1 MFAEWDASGLD
12 DPEHAV
18 TPQWTVACLA
28 PLFCRIDIGW
38 VPVDLARPMAQI
50 HSLCDIARC
59 RVLRRALETLYPD
72 RYPPEPE
79 PPIEV
84 PAEEIT
90 AAVAR
95 VAAARAELTAATGAT
110 AGTPQELP
118 EVRAAVAALDTALA
132 ARQELFGRACP
143 TDGTVPVALVR
154 LFDLSAS
161 ELASFAGPRVP

>member
-1 MFAEWDASGLD
+1 MLD

-72 RYPPEPE
+72 RYPPEPDV
-79 PPIEV
+79 PIAV
-84 PAEEIT
+84 PTVEIE

-95 VAAARAELTAATGAT
+95 VTAARAALAAATGGT
-110 AGTPQELP
+110 AGDLQEQP
-118 EVRAAVAALDTALA
+118 EVRAATAELDAALAE
-132 ARQELFGRACP
+132 REELFGRACP
-143 TDGTVPVALVR
+143 AEGIVPVALVR
-154 LFDLSAS
+154 LFDFTAAELSR
-161 ELASFAGPRVP
+161 FAGPRVP